1 MSNYKIQIT
10 EPAENDLRAIGV
22 YIAKELLELNTAKK
36 VVAKIG
42 EVIMKLEKLPLRNA
56 LVLDERLAL
65 QGIRRILIDNYIA
78 FYIITEENKTVT
90 IVRILYNRRDWI
102 NLL

>member
-1 MSNYKIQIT
+1 MDRYKIEIT
-10 EPAENDLRAIGV
+10 EPAENDLLEVGA
-22 YIAKELLELNTAKK
+22 YIARELLEPDVTKK

-42 EVIMKLEKLPLRNA
+42 KEIMKLEELPLRNS
-56 LVLDERLAL
+56 LVLDSRLAL
-65 QGIRRILIDNYIA
+65 QGIRRIFIDNYIV
-78 FYIITEENKTVT
+78 FYIVTEESKTVT